1 MNKVKIAL
9 YTCEDNFETEI
20 QTVCLKGDTLYGYE
34 KEIRG
39 CAKDYVPWTVIYL
52 YTTNTKKYI
61 GYLTKDSE
69 LIKFKKYV

>member
-1 MNKVKIAL
+1 M
-9 YTCEDNFETEI
+9 F
-20 QTVCLKGDTLYGYE
+20 KGDTLYGHE
-34 KEIRG
+34 QEISG
-39 CAKDYVPWTVIYL
+39 CAKDYVVWTVIYL